1 MTRAEA
7 RAREFAARL
16 ADGAVE
22 GAAELLTEDGRDQV
36 VDAYPDEFQEG
47 PVDAEDAL
55 EGYWRGLYGQYGVF
69 RGVGEVDP
77 TLPEVAVE
85 LRFADSRETATVEVA
100 DGGIAGLSFSP
111 EYETP
116 GYVTRE
122 TFTERDVTVDA
133 GDVELNGLLAVP
145 GGDGPFPG
153 VLLVHG
159 RGVHNPDGSVGATRL
174 LRDLAWGLASDG
186 IATLRYEKRLADHD
200 VPDAEFT
207 LDNVVTD
214 DAVAAASTLAGVE
227 AVAADE
233 LFVAGHSQGGM
244 CAPRI
249 ADRYG
254 TAAGAVLLDPPA
266 DALADPDDL
275 AWLRYGMDPDGELTD
290 EQRAELEEARET
302 FRRIADGDFA
312 DDETVLGR
320 PGTWHR
326 SHHDCTPVDTAS
338 GLDAPVFVL
347 TTGRVDEER
356 QPELYRSRRKQFEAW
371 RTADLPDGSHAEF
384 YENVGHYFQAG
395 PTPVTPT
402 RLYFGGNVER
412 HVVDDVKGWIRG
424 VVDSRESAAHG

>member
-36 VDAYPDEFQEG
+36 VDAYPDELQEG

-55 EGYWRGLYGQYGVF
+55 ERYWRGLYGQYEEF
-69 RGVGEVDP
+69 QGVGEADT

-145 GGDGPFPG
+145 GGGGPFPG
-153 VLLVHG
+153 VLLVQG

-214 DAVAAASTLAGVE
+214 DAVAAASTLAGSRRWPRTNCSSR
-227 AVAADE
+227 ATAR
-233 LFVAGHSQGGM
+233 AG
-244 CAPRI
+244 CAP
-249 ADRYG
+249 
-254 TAAGAVLLDPPA
+254 
-266 DALADPDDL
+266 
-275 AWLRYGMDPDGELTD
+275 
-290 EQRAELEEARET
+290 
-302 FRRIADGDFA
+302 
-312 DDETVLGR
+312 
-320 PGTWHR
+320 PG
-326 SHHDCTPVDTAS
+326 
-338 GLDAPVFVL
+338 
-347 TTGRVDEER
+347 
-356 QPELYRSRRKQFEAW
+356 
-371 RTADLPDGSHAEF
+371 
-384 YENVGHYFQAG
+384 
-395 PTPVTPT
+395 
-402 RLYFGGNVER
+402 
-412 HVVDDVKGWIRG
+412 
-424 VVDSRESAAHG
+424 